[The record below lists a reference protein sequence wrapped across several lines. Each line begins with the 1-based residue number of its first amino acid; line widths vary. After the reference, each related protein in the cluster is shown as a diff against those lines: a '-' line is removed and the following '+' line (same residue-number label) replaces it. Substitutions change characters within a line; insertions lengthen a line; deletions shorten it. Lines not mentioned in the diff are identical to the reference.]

1 MKEIS
6 KYRGDIGR
14 YGLFSVSRRENIMDI
29 KCFYNVRFLLGGQRG
44 EFVTNY
50 FDRIL
55 PVWRTIADGIK
66 TYTSGNQ
73 FHNENHRNPDPERR
87 MQGFVMKYM
96 HTDETTD
103 TSTKDSDGKQCG
115 FPDPPFMMDSFVFV
129 DAKNGKAGQIDNGQ
143 IRKNTGKCHKNLLIY
158 INCNC
163 SVPSQLR
170 AKIHLKSPSV
180 IAFWLVCLGILAY
193 SCQNTSRYSGY

>member
-1 MKEIS
+1 
-6 KYRGDIGR
+6 
-14 YGLFSVSRRENIMDI
+14 MDI

-66 TYTSGNQ
+66 THTSGDQ
-73 FHNENHRNPDPERR
+73 FHYENHRNPDPERR

-129 DAKNGKAGQIDNGQ
+129 DAKSGKAGQIDNGQ

-158 INCNC
+158 INHCFFRKYRNRGNRLNITEPEKM
-163 SVPSQLR
+163 STPGAGGNGKKRISEMS
-170 AKIHLKSPSV
+170 IEM
-180 IAFWLVCLGILAY
+180 
-193 SCQNTSRYSGY
+193 